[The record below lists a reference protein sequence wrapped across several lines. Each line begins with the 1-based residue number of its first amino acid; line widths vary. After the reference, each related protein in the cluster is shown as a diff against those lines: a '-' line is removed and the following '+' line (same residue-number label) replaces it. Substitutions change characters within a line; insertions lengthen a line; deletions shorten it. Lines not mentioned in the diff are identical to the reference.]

1 LPALR
6 WIHRFTRPDGPK
18 YRNVW
23 EERLRNYIIGW
34 REVGLPLKEIVEHF
48 NGILGE
54 EKVKNV
60 LVNLIQEM
68 RE

>member
-1 LPALR
+1 
-6 WIHRFTRPDGPK
+6 
-18 YRNVW
+18 
-23 EERLRNYIIGW
+23 
-34 REVGLPLKEIVEHF
+34 VGLPLKEIVEHF